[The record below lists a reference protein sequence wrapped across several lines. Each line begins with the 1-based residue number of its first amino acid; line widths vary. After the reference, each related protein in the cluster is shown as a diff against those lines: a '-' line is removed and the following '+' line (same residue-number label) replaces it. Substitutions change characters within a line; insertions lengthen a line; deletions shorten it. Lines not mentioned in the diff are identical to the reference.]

1 VPYSFPPVKALE
13 FGPNPILVPLF
24 CGLKNH
30 GIVGSTLPEGRLL
43 IVNLIEQGY
52 LLVAGTPMIV

>member
-1 VPYSFPPVKALE
+1 VEALE
-13 FGPNPILVPLF
+13 FGTSPILVPLL

-30 GIVGSTLPEGRLL
+30 GIIGSALPGGRFL

-52 LLVAGTPMIV
+52 LLVAGTPMIF

>member
-1 VPYSFPPVKALE
+1 MEALE
-13 FGPNPILVPLF
+13 FRTSLILVPLL

-30 GIVGSTLPEGRLL
+30 GIVGSTLLGERLL

-52 LLVAGTPMIV
+52 MLVAGTPMIF